1 MQFFAFKEA
10 EEATLAEEKKSFRLK
25 LRNNNEATARLFM
38 NTDKRAQRL
47 VKSLAKR
54 MKTEVG
60 I

>member
-1 MQFFAFKEA
+1 MNKPPIPSHPSLLMS
-10 EEATLAEEKKSFRLK
+10 TCLPLLIYTRH
-25 LRNNNEATARLFM
+25 FM

-60 I
+60 